1 MTMHSY
7 QFSDLAPDYLR
18 AGAGF
23 LLTGGPLLL
32 VNPASVMV
40 YILGGLAALF
50 AIFGIRTGLRQVS
63 KIHATP
69 EDVRNVG
76 PLGAVIPWSGL
87 DMLELKYFSTQRN
100 RKDGWMQLK
109 LRGVGKVI
117 TVDSNISDFEQLA
130 TLCAAQAIDR
140 DIALDEYSRANLQ
153 SLGITLGSGAVS
165 PEPKD

>member
-1 MTMHSY
+1 MSVHSY

-40 YILGGLAALF
+40 YVLGGLAALF
-50 AIFGIRTGLRQVS
+50 AVFGIRTGLRQVS
-63 KIHATP
+63 RIQATA

-87 DMLELKYFSTQRN
+87 DMLELKYFSTQRS

-117 TVDSNISDFEQLA
+117 TIDSNISDFDKLA
-130 TLCAAQAIDR
+130 ALCAAQAINR
-140 DIALDEYSRANLQ
+140 EVALDDNSRANLQ
-153 SLGITLGSGAVS
+153 SLGIDLGSDVAPS
-165 PEPKD
+165 EPRD

>member
-1 MTMHSY
+1 MSVHSY
-7 QFSDLAPDYLR
+7 QFSDLVPDYLR

-40 YILGGLAALF
+40 YVLGGLAALF
-50 AIFGIRTGLRQVS
+50 AVFGIRTGLRQAS
-63 KIHATP
+63 RIQATA

-109 LRGVGKVI
+109 LRGAGKII
-117 TVDSNISDFEQLA
+117 TVDSNISDFDKLA
-130 TLCAAQAIDR
+130 ALCAAHAIDR
-140 DIALDEYSRANLQ
+140 DLALDEYSRSNLQ
-153 SLGITLGSGAVS
+153 SLGIALGSGDA
-165 PEPKD
+165 PPGPKD